1 MVDKT
6 QPEGSRA
13 IGTVRSHYGGKMFD
27 TEIRKDPALEG
38 APGRSQDIFR
48 YAPESGG
55 AADYAAL
62 VDEIADRL
70 ERYGAIYNGI
80 ASKAKRAAA
89 RGQTE
94 REGSVPA

>member
-1 MVDKT
+1 M
-6 QPEGSRA
+6 
-13 IGTVRSHYGGKMFD
+13 
-27 TEIRKDPALEG
+27 LEEV
-38 APGRSQDIFR
+38 PGRSQDIFR

-62 VDEIADRL
+62 VEKIEGRL

-89 RGQTE
+89 RGQKG
-94 REGSVPA
+94 RDGNVPA